1 MYEFM
6 MFFAACMSPTING
19 SSVLQCFECSTMSKI
34 HDNVSFLPVTATYVV
49 SQVSYMSGTW
59 FSSQLAR
66 ESFPPCMRHLHESLR
81 RDHHLR
87 HFGRLQYGLFLKSI
101 GLTLEQALTF
111 WRTEFT
117 KKMEPDKVCEEASSI
132 CIHIHVCFFF
142 ALFVFIQSLFLL
154 SNVP

>member
-1 MYEFM
+1 
-6 MFFAACMSPTING
+6 MS
-19 SSVLQCFECSTMSKI
+19 
-34 HDNVSFLPVTATYVV
+34 Y
-49 SQVSYMSGTW
+49 
-59 FSSQLAR
+59 FSSKLYTCQVHTFYSQLSQ

-117 KKMEPDKVCEEASSI
+117 KKMEPDKVCEKASSI
-132 CIHIHVCFFF
+132 CYCIHAGFLFASLLRVYFYCPCASITITIPENIMTFCRLYCYECAARVILPTAINERYFF
-142 ALFVFIQSLFLL
+142 QYSLVLW
-154 SNVP
+154 